1 MEGEEDCEKD
11 DEGLPDRVFFTG
23 VEDGVLV
30 PPPPPTEAETLIERV
45 EIVEREGE
53 VDGEGF
59 GEIEN
64 VGRGEVEGVLSLEA
78 VGVAKRVG
86 RGVFEGVWVME
97 DTLESVKAMEVTNGE
112 AEKVVLTPVSEGVCV
127 AKWDIE
133 GDVVVDCVKEADG
146 DADGDPV
153 ELLEVQAQAEG
164 VRVKVLMVDEV
175 ATRVA
180 EGHLLGL
187 REDFGE
193 GEEVKEPLGQ
203 GEGDGVIE
211 EVYGMEDAIAEGERT
226 RESVGPTGD
235 GVPKSTVIDG
245 LMLPFGVT
253 VGTFVV
259 AKADFE
265 VLLLLEGDRVEEK
278 VLGAEEA
285 TGEREGDVEA
295 VEEELVEGVGDG
307 RIQKIDTLPLLPSVT
322 WFPSLSPLPPSPI
335 PEAHPNAELIATGV
349 DKSLIY
355 VEEGRH
361 NED

>member
-1 MEGEEDCEKD
+1 VSVFWGERESLKVKVVECVSVSEFMGVIEKD
-11 DEGLPDRVFFTG
+11 FVQLPAVRVAVLLSDCVV
-23 VEDGVLV
+23 VEDNEMVLQGLDV
-30 PPPPPTEAETLIERV
+30 KVTV
-45 EIVEREGE
+45 GE
-53 VDGEGF
+53 W
-59 GEIEN
+59 
-64 VGRGEVEGVLSLEA
+64 EVL
-78 VGVAKRVG
+78 RH
-86 RGVFEGVWVME
+86 
-97 DTLESVKAMEVTNGE
+97 
-112 AEKVVLTPVSEGVCV
+112 SEGVEERVGECV